1 MSLLHRMLDVVWP
14 EKTGSSSQSRRRR
27 VSAGWPGKALEG
39 KDRPICLLSQE
50 MGEAQLEIL
59 TQTFCAAKE
68 MSSDSTK
75 LLVSCCELRASGV
88 PKNGQERKGWLSLG
102 SPCLMKTPVQGLL
115 GHSKCPEGRW
125 EIGDRSR

>member
-1 MSLLHRMLDVVWP
+1 MSLLHRMLEPVWP
-14 EKTGSSSQSRRRR
+14 EKTGSSSQSRRRCL
-27 VSAGWPGKALEG
+27 SAGWKGKALRH

-59 TQTFCAAKE
+59 TQTFCAVKE

-75 LLVSCCELRASGV
+75 LLVSCCELRVSGV

-102 SPCLMKTPVQGLL
+102 SPCLMKTPAQGLP
-115 GHSKCPEGRW
+115 GHSKCPKRRW
-125 EIGDRSR
+125 EVGERSR